1 MSIISIG
8 VSGLTAAQ
16 IALSTSSSNTTNAY
30 TAGYTLQV
38 ANFSES
44 TSGSGVQISSVDR
57 QYNSFVT
64 TQLNSSISAESALST
79 YQTEVDQIDSLLADG
94 DASLDTLMQSFFSAL
109 QTLTSDASDTAARE
123 EVIGAAQTLTSQF
136 TQLGSYLD
144 DMADDVNSQIDD
156 QVSQVNDLTEQI
168 AGLNKKISLSDA
180 LGSTSNALLDQR
192 DLLVSQLS
200 ELVDVDI
207 TTQDNGS
214 YTVSLSNGLAL
225 VSGNSSFDLQTA
237 VSASDPTQTV
247 VTYVDA
253 AGHTTTL
260 ADSTFEGGSLGGL
273 MDFRD
278 NSLSDAQNQL
288 GILAVSLTQAFN
300 TLQTAGIDLNGDS
313 GSALFSVDDPSVYG
327 NTSNTGDATLS
338 ATFSDDVSA
347 LAATDYTVSYSDSD
361 GYTVTRNDTGASVTS
376 TYDSSS
382 ATLDFA
388 GMSVAISGS
397 ADDGDSFLV
406 LPTRNAASSF
416 TTLTSDGSLIAAGTS
431 TGSSDN
437 TNALAMLNLQ
447 TSSIV
452 GGSKTLS
459 QTYSALVSDVGSTAS
474 KVAGQLETQTSLTEQ
489 LTTLQQSESGV
500 NLDEEA
506 ANLIVYQQYYQACA
520 KVVEVGTS
528 LLDTILDIN

>member
-38 ANFSES
+38 ANFSEA
-44 TSGSGVQISSVDR
+44 TAGSGVQVSSVDR
-57 QYNSFVT
+57 QYNQFVT
-64 TQLNSSISAESALST
+64 SQLNSSTSAESALST
-79 YQTEVDQIDSLLADG
+79 YQTEIDQIDSLLADG
-94 DASLDTLMQSFFSAL
+94 DASLDTLMQSFFSSI

-156 QVSQVNDLTEQI
+156 QVSQVNDLSEQI
-168 AGLNKKISLSDA
+168 ADLNKKISLSDA
-180 LGSTSNALLDQR
+180 LGSTANSLLDQR

-200 ELVDVDI
+200 ELVDVDV
-207 TTQDNGS
+207 TTQTNGS

-225 VSGNSSFDLQTA
+225 VSGNDSFELQTA

-260 ADSTFEGGSLGGL
+260 DDSTFEGGSLGGL

-300 TLQTAGIDLNGDS
+300 TLQAAGVDLNGDT
-313 GSALFSVDDPSVYG
+313 GSALFSVADPSVYG
-327 NTSNTGDATLS
+327 NTQNSGDAVLS
-338 ATFSDDVSA
+338 ATFTDDVSA
-347 LAATDYTVSYSDSD
+347 LSATDYTVKYSDTD
-361 GYTVTRNDTGASVTS
+361 GYTVTRNDTGASVDA
-376 TYDSSS
+376 TYDSD
-382 ATLDFA
+382 TLTFA
-388 GMSVAISGS
+388 GMSVTISGT
-397 ADDGDSFLV
+397 ADNGDSFLV

-431 TGSSDN
+431 TGASDN
-437 TNALAMLNLQ
+437 SNALLMLNLQ
-447 TSSIV
+447 TDSIV
-452 GGSKTLS
+452 GGSKTLA

-474 KVAGQLETQTSLTEQ
+474 KVAGQLETQTSLTDQ
-489 LTTLQQSESGV
+489 LTALQQSESGV

>member
-30 TAGYTLQV
+30 TTGYTLQV

-57 QYNSFVT
+57 QYNQFVT
-64 TQLNSSISAESALST
+64 SQLNSSVSAESALST

-156 QVSQVNDLTEQI
+156 QVTQVNDITQQI
-168 AGLNKKISLSDA
+168 ADLNKKISLTNA
-180 LGSTSNALLDQR
+180 LGTTSNTLLDQR

-200 ELVDVDI
+200 ELVDVDV

-260 ADSTFEGGSLGGL
+260 DDSTFEGGSIGGL
-273 MDFRD
+273 MDFATPASRMRRT
-278 NSLSDAQNQL
+278 SW
-288 GILAVSLTQAFN
+288 AF
-300 TLQTAGIDLNGDS
+300 S
-313 GSALFSVDDPSVYG
+313 PSA
-327 NTSNTGDATLS
+327 
-338 ATFSDDVSA
+338 
-347 LAATDYTVSYSDSD
+347 
-361 GYTVTRNDTGASVTS
+361 
-376 TYDSSS
+376 
-382 ATLDFA
+382 
-388 GMSVAISGS
+388 
-397 ADDGDSFLV
+397 
-406 LPTRNAASSF
+406 
-416 TTLTSDGSLIAAGTS
+416 
-431 TGSSDN
+431 
-437 TNALAMLNLQ
+437 
-447 TSSIV
+447 
-452 GGSKTLS
+452 
-459 QTYSALVSDVGSTAS
+459 
-474 KVAGQLETQTSLTEQ
+474 
-489 LTTLQQSESGV
+489 
-500 NLDEEA
+500 
-506 ANLIVYQQYYQACA
+506 
-520 KVVEVGTS
+520 
-528 LLDTILDIN
+528 

>member
-57 QYNSFVT
+57 QYNQFVT

-144 DMADDVNSQIDD
+144 DMANDVNSQIDD

-200 ELVDVDI
+200 ELVDVDV

-214 YTVSLSNGLAL
+214 YTLSLSNGLAL
-225 VSGNSSFDLQTA
+225 VSGNSSFGLQTA

-260 ADSTFEGGSLGGL
+260 DNSVFEGGSLGGL

-300 TLQTAGIDLNGDS
+300 TLQASGIDLNGDS
-313 GSALFSVDDPSVYG
+313 GSALFSVADPSVYG
-327 NTSNTGDATLS
+327 NTTNTGDAVLS
-338 ATFSDDVSA
+338 ASFNDDVSA

-361 GYTVTRNDTGASVTS
+361 GYSVTRNDTGASVTS
-376 TYDSSS
+376 AYDSG
-382 ATLDFA
+382 TLTFA
-388 GMSVAISGS
+388 GMSVAISGT

-437 TNALAMLNLQ
+437 SNALAMLDLQ

>member
-30 TAGYTLQV
+30 TAGYNLQV
-38 ANFSES
+38 ATFSES
-44 TSGSGVQISSVDR
+44 TSGSGVQIASVDR
-57 QYNSFVT
+57 QYNQFVT
-64 TQLNSSISAESALST
+64 SQLNGSISTESALST

-94 DASLDTLMQSFFSAL
+94 DASLDTLMQSFFSSI

-123 EVIGAAQTLTSQF
+123 EVVGAAQTLTSQF

-144 DMADDVNSQIDD
+144 DMASDVNSQIDD
-156 QVSQVNDLTEQI
+156 QVTQVNDLTEQI

-180 LGSTSNALLDQR
+180 LLDQR

-200 ELVDVDI
+200 ELVDVDV
-207 TTQDNGS
+207 TTQSNGS
-214 YTVSLSNGLAL
+214 YTVALSNGLAL
-225 VSGNSSFDLQTA
+225 VSGNDSFDLQTA
-237 VSASDPTQTV
+237 VSASDPTKTA

-253 AGHTTTL
+253 AGHTTVL
-260 ADSTFEGGSLGGL
+260 DDSTFEGGSLGGL

-278 NSLSDAQNQL
+278 TSLGDAQNQL

-300 TLQTAGIDLNGDS
+300 TLQASGIDLNGDT
-313 GSALFSVDDPSVYG
+313 GSAFFSVDDPSIYG
-327 NTSNTGDATLS
+327 NTQNTGDATLS
-338 ATFSDDVSA
+338 ATFTDDVSA
-347 LAATDYTVSYSDSD
+347 LSATDYTVKYSDTD
-361 GYTVTRNDTGASVTS
+361 GYTVTRNDSGASVTS
-376 TYDSSS
+376 AYDSNND
-382 ATLDFA
+382 TLTFA
-388 GMSVAISGS
+388 GMSVAISGT

-416 TTLTSDGSLIAAGTS
+416 STLTGDGSLIAAGTS

-437 TNALAMLNLQ
+437 SNALAMLNLQ
-447 TSSIV
+447 TDSIV

-474 KVAGQLETQTSLTEQ
+474 KVAGQLETQSGLTEQ

-528 LLDTILDIN
+528 LLDTILDIS